1 MNEMP
6 VRGVRGATT
15 VDSNTSAEI
24 VMKTRELLEALMAR
38 NGILVEDIAAAIFSV
53 TDDVNAEFPAVAA
66 RKLGWIYTPLMCTRE
81 IPVPGGLSGCIRVL
95 LLINTEIQQRELVH
109 IYLYGA
115 KKLRPDLE
123 IDEKNRYYESDK

>member
-1 MNEMP
+1 MP

-38 NGILVEDIAAAIFSV
+38 NGIRVEDIAAAIFSV

-81 IPVPGGLSGCIRVL
+81 IPVPGALSGCIRVL
-95 LLINTEIQQRELVH
+95 LLINSEIRQKELVH

-115 KKLRPDLE
+115 KKLRPDLG